1 MSLKIRPIS
10 DALGTEVFGVDF
22 RNPVLDGELQTLKS
36 ELAEHLVLVVRNQNL
51 NPDQLVAS
59 VRMFGEIMPQ
69 HLTEMLMPEHPDIA
83 VLDSRNVQPGP
94 DGKSMPVGSRAWH
107 TDHTNHAMPPKFTVL
122 YAVNLPETGGDTS
135 FANMQRA
142 YGLLSE
148 DERKELVNLRTLNK
162 IEDHS
167 YVSDEDRSRFGERQS
182 HPLIRTHPDT
192 GRQGIYLH
200 PGKTECI
207 EGMTPEASRIF
218 VDQLLDK
225 TIVSEVIYRHRW
237 LPGDLIIWDNRGV
250 SHRAH
255 ADYDLKIGRVM
266 HRVLVR
272 GEVPF

>member
-1 MSLKIRPIS
+1 MTLRITPLS
-10 DALGTEVFGVDF
+10 DALGSEVVGVDF
-22 RNPVLDGELQTLKS
+22 SKPVSVSDFQRIQS
-36 ELAEHLVLVVRNQNL
+36 ELTDRLVLVVRDQNL
-51 NPDQLVAS
+51 TPAQLVAT
-59 VRMFGEIMPQ
+59 VQMFGEIMPQ
-69 HLTEMLMPEHPDIA
+69 HLSEMLMPEHPDIA

-94 DGKSMPVGSRAWH
+94 DGRIMPVGSRAWH

-122 YAVNLPETGGDTS
+122 YAVSLPQTGGDTS

-142 YGLLSE
+142 YARLT
-148 DERKELVNLRTLNK
+148 DNERKELVNLRTLNK

-167 YVSDEDRSRFGERQS
+167 YVSDADRSRFGERQS

-192 GRQGIYLH
+192 GRKGIYLH
-200 PGKTECI
+200 PGKTESI
-207 EGMTPEASRIF
+207 EGMTPEDSRVF

-225 TIVSEVIYRHRW
+225 TIVPEVIYRHHW
-237 LPGDLIIWDNRGV
+237 LTGDLIIWDNRGV

-255 ADYDLKIGRVM
+255 ADYDLSAGRVM